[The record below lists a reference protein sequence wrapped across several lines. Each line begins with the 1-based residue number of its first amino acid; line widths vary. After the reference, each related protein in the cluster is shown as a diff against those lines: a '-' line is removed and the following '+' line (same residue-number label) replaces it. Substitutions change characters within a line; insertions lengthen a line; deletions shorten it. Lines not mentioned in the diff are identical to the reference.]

1 MNLKHVRIGGKGYL
15 GTLDV
20 EGDGNAVLAKACR
33 WADTNRATAKRYAR
47 KDNLGELLTI
57 TLMGAQSYTVE
68 DLSPATVLKI
78 EEELARMS
86 LAREIATAK
95 VTEAVYNGKL

>member
-1 MNLKHVRIGGKGYL
+1 M
-15 GTLDV
+15 
-20 EGDGNAVLAKACR
+20 
-33 WADTNRATAKRYAR
+33 
-47 KDNLGELLTI
+47 
-57 TLMGAQSYTVE
+57 E